1 MGVRLLVLTVLS
13 VALMVVDARFT
24 LLKPVR
30 SQMSLVLMES
40 YWITDLPQR
49 LWQGVASQFG
59 SRTELVAENEKLKT
73 ENLLL
78 QGRMQK
84 LAALT
89 EQNVRLRELLNSSA
103 LVNEKVEVAELI
115 GMDPNPFTHR
125 IIINKGER
133 DGVVLGQPVLDAR
146 GLMGQVVELM
156 PYTSRVL
163 LLTDTTHSI
172 PVQVNRNGLRAIASG
187 TGNPERLELRHVAD
201 TADIKEGD
209 LLVSSGLGQR
219 FPAGYP
225 VATVKEVIH
234 DSGQPFAIVRAVPTA
249 ALNRSRYLLLVFSD
263 NRTPEERAND
273 AAVAQ
278 EAQDRQGGESAAPA
292 TAAPAPV
299 PATVPETSSACTC
312 DGGSGHHA
320 DGHRTCRAR
329 CETDPLGHPRARRAA
344 CSASPARR
352 QTASLHAGH
361 RASPR
366 GSTRR
371 MSSTQSGNGWMV
383 WLTFAIGLLLS
394 VSPLPQFMEILRPLW
409 LALLLAFWALALP
422 HKVGM
427 VTAWC
432 LGLAEDV
439 LYGTLLGQNALIL
452 TLITFLVLS
461 LQQRLRMFPM
471 WQQCLVILV
480 IFGLAQLVQLWL
492 SALTGNRQ
500 PTLALVLPALVS
512 ALLWPWVSF
521 GLRGLR
527 LRFKIN

>member
-1 MGVRLLVLTVLS
+1 MKPLFTKGPSLGVRLLVLVVLS

-30 SQMSLVLMES
+30 SQMSLVLMQS

-263 NRTPEERAND
+263 GRTAEERAND
-273 AAVAQ
+273 AAQAQ
-278 EAQDRQGGESAAPA
+278 EALDQHGGGPIIPATVPKPAVSVIPATVAAPAAPAAPA
-292 TAAPAPV
+292 TTPAAATPAKPAAAHAASKPPASAPAAAKPPTIQPAAVKPAAKPPV
-299 PATVPETSSACTC
+299 SAPATT
-312 DGGSGHHA
+312 GG
-320 DGHRTCRAR
+320 R
-329 CETDPLGHPRARRAA
+329 E
-344 CSASPARR
+344 
-352 QTASLHAGH
+352 
-361 RASPR
+361 
-366 GSTRR
+366 
-371 MSSTQSGNGWMV
+371 
-383 WLTFAIGLLLS
+383 
-394 VSPLPQFMEILRPLW
+394 
-409 LALLLAFWALALP
+409 
-422 HKVGM
+422 
-427 VTAWC
+427 
-432 LGLAEDV
+432 
-439 LYGTLLGQNALIL
+439 
-452 TLITFLVLS
+452 
-461 LQQRLRMFPM
+461 
-471 WQQCLVILV
+471 
-480 IFGLAQLVQLWL
+480 
-492 SALTGNRQ
+492 
-500 PTLALVLPALVS
+500 
-512 ALLWPWVSF
+512 
-521 GLRGLR
+521 
-527 LRFKIN
+527 

>member
-1 MGVRLLVLTVLS
+1 MGVRLLVLVVLS

-30 SQMSLVLMES
+30 SQMSLVLMQT
-40 YWITDLPQR
+40 YWVTDLPQR
-49 LWQGVASQFG
+49 LVQGVASQFG

-156 PYTSRVL
+156 PNTSRVL

-201 TADIKEGD
+201 TADIKVGD

-263 NRTPEERAND
+263 SRTPEERAND
-273 AAVAQ
+273 AAKAQ
-278 EAQDRQGGESAAPA
+278 EAEQNGEAPAIVPTTVPKPSVPAPAAAPA
-292 TAAPAPV
+292 AVPATPAAPAAVATDPKAVKKPAPV
-299 PATVPETSSACTC
+299 ATPAAARTPATA
-312 DGGSGHHA
+312 
-320 DGHRTCRAR
+320 
-329 CETDPLGHPRARRAA
+329 
-344 CSASPARR
+344 PATTRER
-352 QTASLHAGH
+352 Q
-361 RASPR
+361 
-366 GSTRR
+366 
-371 MSSTQSGNGWMV
+371 
-383 WLTFAIGLLLS
+383 
-394 VSPLPQFMEILRPLW
+394 
-409 LALLLAFWALALP
+409 
-422 HKVGM
+422 
-427 VTAWC
+427 
-432 LGLAEDV
+432 
-439 LYGTLLGQNALIL
+439 
-452 TLITFLVLS
+452 
-461 LQQRLRMFPM
+461 
-471 WQQCLVILV
+471 
-480 IFGLAQLVQLWL
+480 
-492 SALTGNRQ
+492 
-500 PTLALVLPALVS
+500 
-512 ALLWPWVSF
+512 
-521 GLRGLR
+521 
-527 LRFKIN
+527 

>member
-1 MGVRLLVLTVLS
+1 MKPLFAKGPSLGVRLLVLVVLS

-30 SQMSLVLMES
+30 SQMSLVLMQS

-59 SRTELVAENEKLKT
+59 SRTELVAENEKLQT

-78 QGRMQK
+78 QGRLQK

-263 NRTPEERAND
+263 SRTPEERANE
-273 AAVAQ
+273 AAQAQ
-278 EAQDRQGGESAAPA
+278 EADKQGDGAPI
-292 TAAPAPV
+292 V
-299 PATVPETSSACTC
+299 PATVPKPAAAAAAASAAPAAPAPASKPPAHATSTSAPAYATP
-312 DGGSGHHA
+312 A
-320 DGHRTCRAR
+320 
-329 CETDPLGHPRARRAA
+329 PKPAA
-344 CSASPARR
+344 VKPAA
-352 QTASLHAGH
+352 TKPAAKPP
-361 RASPR
+361 AAAP
-366 GSTRR
+366 
-371 MSSTQSGNGWMV
+371 STQ
-383 WLTFAIGLLLS
+383 
-394 VSPLPQFMEILRPLW
+394 
-409 LALLLAFWALALP
+409 
-422 HKVGM
+422 
-427 VTAWC
+427 
-432 LGLAEDV
+432 
-439 LYGTLLGQNALIL
+439 
-452 TLITFLVLS
+452 
-461 LQQRLRMFPM
+461 
-471 WQQCLVILV
+471 
-480 IFGLAQLVQLWL
+480 
-492 SALTGNRQ
+492 RQ
-500 PTLALVLPALVS
+500 EE
-512 ALLWPWVSF
+512 
-521 GLRGLR
+521 
-527 LRFKIN
+527 

>member
-1 MGVRLLVLTVLS
+1 LVLVVLS
-13 VALMVVDARFT
+13 VAVMVVDARFT

-30 SQMSLVLMES
+30 SQMSLVLMQS
-40 YWITDLPQR
+40 YWIADLPER
-49 LWQGVASQFG
+49 LYQGVASQFG
-59 SRTELVAENEKLKT
+59 SRTELAAENEKLKT

-78 QGRMQK
+78 QGRLQK

-263 NRTPEERAND
+263 GRSPEERAAD
-273 AAVAQ
+273 AAQQQ
-278 EAQDRQGGESAAPA
+278 ESLDRQAADPAAVPSATIPGTAPTA
-292 TAAPAPV
+292 TPNKPVV
-299 PATVPETSSACTC
+299 PATVPKPAATGHSAAQTPAATTAAPAAAAAPVTTPAKPA
-312 DGGSGHHA
+312 SKPA
-320 DGHRTCRAR
+320 AKPAAKPATPKPTTPAA
-329 CETDPLGHPRARRAA
+329 TPAAPRER
-344 CSASPARR
+344 
-352 QTASLHAGH
+352 
-361 RASPR
+361 
-366 GSTRR
+366 
-371 MSSTQSGNGWMV
+371 
-383 WLTFAIGLLLS
+383 
-394 VSPLPQFMEILRPLW
+394 E
-409 LALLLAFWALALP
+409 
-422 HKVGM
+422 
-427 VTAWC
+427 
-432 LGLAEDV
+432 E
-439 LYGTLLGQNALIL
+439 
-452 TLITFLVLS
+452 
-461 LQQRLRMFPM
+461 
-471 WQQCLVILV
+471 
-480 IFGLAQLVQLWL
+480 
-492 SALTGNRQ
+492 
-500 PTLALVLPALVS
+500 
-512 ALLWPWVSF
+512 
-521 GLRGLR
+521 
-527 LRFKIN
+527 

>member
-1 MGVRLLVLTVLS
+1 LGVRLLVLVVLS

-30 SQMSLVLMES
+30 SQMSLVLMQS

-263 NRTPEERAND
+263 NRTAEERAND
-273 AAVAQ
+273 AAQAQ
-278 EAQDRQGGESAAPA
+278 EAQDQQGGTA
-292 TAAPAPV
+292 TPVV
-299 PATVPETSSACTC
+299 PATVPKPVVPATPATATAPAAPAAAPATPAATTPLKPVAHPAPVKPAATRPAAPKPPAAAPAST
-312 DGGSGHHA
+312 GG
-320 DGHRTCRAR
+320 R
-329 CETDPLGHPRARRAA
+329 E
-344 CSASPARR
+344 
-352 QTASLHAGH
+352 
-361 RASPR
+361 
-366 GSTRR
+366 
-371 MSSTQSGNGWMV
+371 
-383 WLTFAIGLLLS
+383 
-394 VSPLPQFMEILRPLW
+394 
-409 LALLLAFWALALP
+409 
-422 HKVGM
+422 
-427 VTAWC
+427 
-432 LGLAEDV
+432 
-439 LYGTLLGQNALIL
+439 
-452 TLITFLVLS
+452 
-461 LQQRLRMFPM
+461 
-471 WQQCLVILV
+471 
-480 IFGLAQLVQLWL
+480 
-492 SALTGNRQ
+492 
-500 PTLALVLPALVS
+500 
-512 ALLWPWVSF
+512 
-521 GLRGLR
+521 
-527 LRFKIN
+527 

>member
-1 MGVRLLVLTVLS
+1 MLVVLS

-24 LLKPVR
+24 VLKPVR
-30 SQMSLVLMES
+30 SQMSLVLMQS
-40 YWITDLPQR
+40 YWIVDLPQR
-49 LWQGVASQFG
+49 LMQGVASQFG
-59 SRTELVAENEKLKT
+59 SRTELIAENEKLKT
-73 ENLLL
+73 EALLL
-78 QGRMQK
+78 QGRLQK

-263 NRTPEERAND
+263 GRSPEERAAD
-273 AAVAQ
+273 AARAQ
-278 EAQDRQGGESAAPA
+278 ESIEKGADPAAVPATAPVNNANNAAAPPGTAHSVPAAHGAAAPA
-292 TAAPAPV
+292 AAPAATPAAT
-299 PATVPETSSACTC
+299 PATPAPKPASKPPVKPAATKPPATAPAATRERI
-312 DGGSGHHA
+312 DG
-320 DGHRTCRAR
+320 
-329 CETDPLGHPRARRAA
+329 
-344 CSASPARR
+344 
-352 QTASLHAGH
+352 
-361 RASPR
+361 
-366 GSTRR
+366 
-371 MSSTQSGNGWMV
+371 
-383 WLTFAIGLLLS
+383 
-394 VSPLPQFMEILRPLW
+394 
-409 LALLLAFWALALP
+409 
-422 HKVGM
+422 
-427 VTAWC
+427 
-432 LGLAEDV
+432 
-439 LYGTLLGQNALIL
+439 
-452 TLITFLVLS
+452 
-461 LQQRLRMFPM
+461 
-471 WQQCLVILV
+471 
-480 IFGLAQLVQLWL
+480 
-492 SALTGNRQ
+492 
-500 PTLALVLPALVS
+500 
-512 ALLWPWVSF
+512 
-521 GLRGLR
+521 
-527 LRFKIN
+527 

>member
-1 MGVRLLVLTVLS
+1 MKPLFAKGPSLGVRLLVLAVLS
-13 VALMVVDARFT
+13 VALMVVDARFD
-24 LLKPVR
+24 LLKPAR
-30 SQMSLVLMES
+30 KQASLVLMDA
-40 YWITDLPQR
+40 YWITDLPGR
-49 LWQGVASQFG
+49 LWDGIASQFG

-73 ENLLL
+73 ENLLY

-263 NRTPEERAND
+263 SRTAEERAND
-273 AAVAQ
+273 AAQAQ
-278 EAQDRQGGESAAPA
+278 EALDAHGGGPMPASVVSRPLVMPAPAAPA
-292 TAAPAPV
+292 TEPAPAATTPAATPVKPAASKPPAAAPAATKPPASSPAASKPPAKP
-299 PATVPETSSACTC
+299 PATTPATT
-312 DGGSGHHA
+312 GG
-320 DGHRTCRAR
+320 R
-329 CETDPLGHPRARRAA
+329 E
-344 CSASPARR
+344 
-352 QTASLHAGH
+352 
-361 RASPR
+361 
-366 GSTRR
+366 
-371 MSSTQSGNGWMV
+371 
-383 WLTFAIGLLLS
+383 
-394 VSPLPQFMEILRPLW
+394 
-409 LALLLAFWALALP
+409 
-422 HKVGM
+422 
-427 VTAWC
+427 
-432 LGLAEDV
+432 
-439 LYGTLLGQNALIL
+439 
-452 TLITFLVLS
+452 
-461 LQQRLRMFPM
+461 
-471 WQQCLVILV
+471 
-480 IFGLAQLVQLWL
+480 
-492 SALTGNRQ
+492 
-500 PTLALVLPALVS
+500 
-512 ALLWPWVSF
+512 
-521 GLRGLR
+521 
-527 LRFKIN
+527 

>member
-1 MGVRLLVLTVLS
+1 MKPLFAKGPSLGVRLLVLTVLS

-278 EAQDRQGGESAAPA
+278 EAQDRQGGDSVAPVTAVPAPVPAAVPKPPVPAPA
-292 TAAPAPV
+292 TAAPATTPAAT
-299 PATVPETSSACTC
+299 PATAPAAPAVKPTRSAT
-312 DGGSGHHA
+312 HA
-320 DGHRTCRAR
+320 
-329 CETDPLGHPRARRAA
+329 PAA
-344 CSASPARR
+344 QPAQPARPAAKPPASTPA
-352 QTASLHAGH
+352 TAPA
-361 RASPR
+361 PR
-366 GSTRR
+366 GAR
-371 MSSTQSGNGWMV
+371 
-383 WLTFAIGLLLS
+383 
-394 VSPLPQFMEILRPLW
+394 E
-409 LALLLAFWALALP
+409 
-422 HKVGM
+422 
-427 VTAWC
+427 
-432 LGLAEDV
+432 E
-439 LYGTLLGQNALIL
+439 
-452 TLITFLVLS
+452 
-461 LQQRLRMFPM
+461 
-471 WQQCLVILV
+471 
-480 IFGLAQLVQLWL
+480 
-492 SALTGNRQ
+492 
-500 PTLALVLPALVS
+500 
-512 ALLWPWVSF
+512 
-521 GLRGLR
+521 
-527 LRFKIN
+527 

>member
-1 MGVRLLVLTVLS
+1 LVLVVLS
-13 VALMVVDARFT
+13 VAVMVVDARFT

-30 SQMSLVLMES
+30 SQMSLVLMQS
-40 YWITDLPQR
+40 YWIADLPER
-49 LWQGVASQFG
+49 LYQGVASQFG
-59 SRTELVAENEKLKT
+59 SRTELAAENEKLKT

-78 QGRMQK
+78 QGRLQK

-163 LLTDTTHSI
+163 LLTDSTHSI

-263 NRTPEERAND
+263 GRSPEERAAD
-273 AAVAQ
+273 AAQQQ
-278 EAQDRQGGESAAPA
+278 ESLDRQAADPSAVPSATVPGAAPA
-292 TAAPAPV
+292 ATPNKPVV
-299 PATVPETSSACTC
+299 PATVPKPAHSTSTA
-312 DGGSGHHA
+312 
-320 DGHRTCRAR
+320 
-329 CETDPLGHPRARRAA
+329 PAA
-344 CSASPARR
+344 APAAAPASNTPA
-352 QTASLHAGH
+352 TTPAKPAASKPPAH
-361 RASPR
+361 
-366 GSTRR
+366 
-371 MSSTQSGNGWMV
+371 
-383 WLTFAIGLLLS
+383 
-394 VSPLPQFMEILRPLW
+394 
-409 LALLLAFWALALP
+409 
-422 HKVGM
+422 
-427 VTAWC
+427 
-432 LGLAEDV
+432 
-439 LYGTLLGQNALIL
+439 
-452 TLITFLVLS
+452 
-461 LQQRLRMFPM
+461 
-471 WQQCLVILV
+471 
-480 IFGLAQLVQLWL
+480 
-492 SALTGNRQ
+492 Q
-500 PTLALVLPALVS
+500 PAKPA
-512 ALLWPWVSF
+512 APKPATPAPAPAATHE
-521 GLRGLR
+521 REE
-527 LRFKIN
+527 

>member
-1 MGVRLLVLTVLS
+1 MKPLFAKGPSLGVRLLVLAALS

-78 QGRMQK
+78 QGRLQK

-125 IIINKGER
+125 IVINKGER

-273 AAVAQ
+273 AAAAQ
-278 EAQDRQGGESAAPA
+278 EAQDRQGGEAAAPGAGAPVPAATPNPPASTPAMPATTPAAVPATTPARSATPAATPAKPATHAPATHAPDAQPARPAARAPAAPA
-292 TAAPAPV
+292 TR
-299 PATVPETSSACTC
+299 
-312 DGGSGHHA
+312 G
-320 DGHRTCRAR
+320 AR
-329 CETDPLGHPRARRAA
+329 E
-344 CSASPARR
+344 
-352 QTASLHAGH
+352 
-361 RASPR
+361 
-366 GSTRR
+366 
-371 MSSTQSGNGWMV
+371 
-383 WLTFAIGLLLS
+383 
-394 VSPLPQFMEILRPLW
+394 E
-409 LALLLAFWALALP
+409 
-422 HKVGM
+422 
-427 VTAWC
+427 
-432 LGLAEDV
+432 
-439 LYGTLLGQNALIL
+439 
-452 TLITFLVLS
+452 
-461 LQQRLRMFPM
+461 
-471 WQQCLVILV
+471 
-480 IFGLAQLVQLWL
+480 
-492 SALTGNRQ
+492 
-500 PTLALVLPALVS
+500 
-512 ALLWPWVSF
+512 
-521 GLRGLR
+521 
-527 LRFKIN
+527 

>member
-1 MGVRLLVLTVLS
+1 MKPLFAKGPSLGVRLLVLAVLS

-278 EAQDRQGGESAAPA
+278 EVQDRQGGESTAP
-292 TAAPAPV
+292 AAPAPAPAPASV
-299 PATVPETSSACTC
+299 PATVPK
-312 DGGSGHHA
+312 
-320 DGHRTCRAR
+320 
-329 CETDPLGHPRARRAA
+329 PQVAA
-344 CSASPARR
+344 PVTATTPPAAPAATPARPAAHATTSQPAR
-352 QTASLHAGH
+352 PAAKPPASTPA
-361 RASPR
+361 ATPATR
-366 GSTRR
+366 GAR
-371 MSSTQSGNGWMV
+371 
-383 WLTFAIGLLLS
+383 
-394 VSPLPQFMEILRPLW
+394 E
-409 LALLLAFWALALP
+409 
-422 HKVGM
+422 
-427 VTAWC
+427 
-432 LGLAEDV
+432 E
-439 LYGTLLGQNALIL
+439 
-452 TLITFLVLS
+452 
-461 LQQRLRMFPM
+461 
-471 WQQCLVILV
+471 
-480 IFGLAQLVQLWL
+480 
-492 SALTGNRQ
+492 
-500 PTLALVLPALVS
+500 
-512 ALLWPWVSF
+512 
-521 GLRGLR
+521 
-527 LRFKIN
+527 

>member
-1 MGVRLLVLTVLS
+1 MLAALS

-24 LLKPVR
+24 VLKPLR
-30 SQMSLVLMES
+30 SQMSLVLMQS

-125 IIINKGER
+125 IVINKGER

-263 NRTPEERAND
+263 NRTAEERAND
-273 AAVAQ
+273 AAQAQ
-278 EAQDRQGGESAAPA
+278 EAEDQQSGVAPV
-292 TAAPAPV
+292 V
-299 PATVPETSSACTC
+299 PATVPKPVAPSALV
-312 DGGSGHHA
+312 A
-320 DGHRTCRAR
+320 PA
-329 CETDPLGHPRARRAA
+329 PLPAA
-344 CSASPARR
+344 TTAPSPAHAVKPATPAAAKPPTAAPTAPTGQR
-352 QTASLHAGH
+352 Q
-361 RASPR
+361 
-366 GSTRR
+366 
-371 MSSTQSGNGWMV
+371 
-383 WLTFAIGLLLS
+383 
-394 VSPLPQFMEILRPLW
+394 
-409 LALLLAFWALALP
+409 
-422 HKVGM
+422 
-427 VTAWC
+427 
-432 LGLAEDV
+432 
-439 LYGTLLGQNALIL
+439 
-452 TLITFLVLS
+452 
-461 LQQRLRMFPM
+461 
-471 WQQCLVILV
+471 
-480 IFGLAQLVQLWL
+480 
-492 SALTGNRQ
+492 
-500 PTLALVLPALVS
+500 
-512 ALLWPWVSF
+512 
-521 GLRGLR
+521 
-527 LRFKIN
+527 

>member
-1 MGVRLLVLTVLS
+1 MRLLVLVVLS

-24 LLKPVR
+24 VLKPLR
-30 SQMSLVLMES
+30 SQMSLVLMQS
-40 YWITDLPQR
+40 YWVVDLPQR
-49 LWQGVASQFG
+49 LYQGVASQFG
-59 SRTELVAENEKLKT
+59 SRTELLAENEKLKT
-73 ENLLL
+73 EALLL
-78 QGRMQK
+78 QGRLQK

-263 NRTPEERAND
+263 GRSPEERAAE
-273 AAVAQ
+273 AAQAQ
-278 EAQDRQGGESAAPA
+278 ESAEKAGEPAGAQGAGTITPAAPVPVKPGAAPA
-292 TAAPAPV
+292 ATSPVKPGTAAPA
-299 PATVPETSSACTC
+299 
-312 DGGSGHHA
+312 
-320 DGHRTCRAR
+320 
-329 CETDPLGHPRARRAA
+329 AA
-344 CSASPARR
+344 PTHSPASPAA
-352 QTASLHAGH
+352 TAPKP
-361 RASPR
+361 ASKPASKPPAKPAATP
-366 GSTRR
+366 ST
-371 MSSTQSGNGWMV
+371 TK
-383 WLTFAIGLLLS
+383 
-394 VSPLPQFMEILRPLW
+394 P
-409 LALLLAFWALALP
+409 
-422 HKVGM
+422 
-427 VTAWC
+427 
-432 LGLAEDV
+432 
-439 LYGTLLGQNALIL
+439 
-452 TLITFLVLS
+452 
-461 LQQRLRMFPM
+461 
-471 WQQCLVILV
+471 
-480 IFGLAQLVQLWL
+480 
-492 SALTGNRQ
+492 
-500 PTLALVLPALVS
+500 PA
-512 ALLWPWVSF
+512 AAPAATRERID
-521 GLRGLR
+521 G
-527 LRFKIN
+527 

>member
-1 MGVRLLVLTVLS
+1 MGVRLLVLAVLS
-13 VALMVVDARFT
+13 IALMVVDARFD
-24 LLKPVR
+24 LLKPAR
-30 SQMSLVLMES
+30 KQASLVLMDA
-40 YWITDLPQR
+40 YWITDLPGR
-49 LWQGVASQFG
+49 LWEGIASQFG

-163 LLTDTTHSI
+163 LLTDSTHSI

-249 ALNRSRYLLLVFSD
+249 ALNRSRYMLLVFSD
-263 NRTPEERAND
+263 SRTAEERAND
-273 AAVAQ
+273 AAQAQ
-278 EAQDRQGGESAAPA
+278 ENLDAFGGGPIIPATVPKTVTPPAAAPA
-292 TAAPAPV
+292 TPVAPAPAASV
-299 PATVPETSSACTC
+299 TPAKPAPAAAKPPATTPAASKPPA
-312 DGGSGHHA
+312 A
-320 DGHRTCRAR
+320 QPAAR
-329 CETDPLGHPRARRAA
+329 P
-344 CSASPARR
+344 ASKPPVNAPATTGR
-352 QTASLHAGH
+352 Q
-361 RASPR
+361 
-366 GSTRR
+366 
-371 MSSTQSGNGWMV
+371 
-383 WLTFAIGLLLS
+383 
-394 VSPLPQFMEILRPLW
+394 E
-409 LALLLAFWALALP
+409 
-422 HKVGM
+422 
-427 VTAWC
+427 
-432 LGLAEDV
+432 
-439 LYGTLLGQNALIL
+439 
-452 TLITFLVLS
+452 
-461 LQQRLRMFPM
+461 
-471 WQQCLVILV
+471 
-480 IFGLAQLVQLWL
+480 
-492 SALTGNRQ
+492 
-500 PTLALVLPALVS
+500 
-512 ALLWPWVSF
+512 
-521 GLRGLR
+521 
-527 LRFKIN
+527 

>member
-1 MGVRLLVLTVLS
+1 MKPLFAKGPSLGVRLLVLAVLS
-13 VALMVVDARFT
+13 VALMVVDARFD
-24 LLKPVR
+24 LLKPAR
-30 SQMSLVLMES
+30 KQASLVLMDA
-40 YWITDLPQR
+40 YWITDLPGR
-49 LWQGVASQFG
+49 LWEGIASQFG

-73 ENLLL
+73 ENLLY

-263 NRTPEERAND
+263 SRTAEERAND
-273 AAVAQ
+273 AAQAQ
-278 EAQDRQGGESAAPA
+278 ENLDAFGGGPII
-292 TAAPAPV
+292 
-299 PATVPETSSACTC
+299 PATVPKTVT
-312 DGGSGHHA
+312 
-320 DGHRTCRAR
+320 
-329 CETDPLGHPRARRAA
+329 
-344 CSASPARR
+344 SPAAAPANATPAAPAANAAPT
-352 QTASLHAGH
+352 QPAASKPPAAA
-361 RASPR
+361 RPPAATPAASKPPAA
-366 GSTRR
+366 
-371 MSSTQSGNGWMV
+371 QP
-383 WLTFAIGLLLS
+383 AA
-394 VSPLPQFMEILRPLW
+394 RP
-409 LALLLAFWALALP
+409 AAKP
-422 HKVGM
+422 
-427 VTAWC
+427 
-432 LGLAEDV
+432 
-439 LYGTLLGQNALIL
+439 
-452 TLITFLVLS
+452 
-461 LQQRLRMFPM
+461 P
-471 WQQCLVILV
+471 
-480 IFGLAQLVQLWL
+480 
-492 SALTGNRQ
+492 
-500 PTLALVLPALVS
+500 VS
-512 ALLWPWVSF
+512 APATT
-521 GLRGLR
+521 GRQE
-527 LRFKIN
+527 

>member
-1 MGVRLLVLTVLS
+1 MGVRFLVLVVLS
-13 VALMVVDARFT
+13 VTLMVVDARFT

-30 SQMSLVLMES
+30 SQMSLVLMQS

-201 TADIKEGD
+201 TADIKVGD

-263 NRTPEERAND
+263 SRTPEERAND
-273 AAVAQ
+273 AAKAQ
-278 EAQDRQGGESAAPA
+278 EAEQNGEAPAIVPTTVPKPTVPAPAAAPAAAPA
-292 TAAPAPV
+292 TPAAPAAVATDPKAVKKPAPV
-299 PATVPETSSACTC
+299 ATPAAARTPATA
-312 DGGSGHHA
+312 
-320 DGHRTCRAR
+320 
-329 CETDPLGHPRARRAA
+329 
-344 CSASPARR
+344 PATTRER
-352 QTASLHAGH
+352 Q
-361 RASPR
+361 
-366 GSTRR
+366 
-371 MSSTQSGNGWMV
+371 
-383 WLTFAIGLLLS
+383 
-394 VSPLPQFMEILRPLW
+394 
-409 LALLLAFWALALP
+409 
-422 HKVGM
+422 
-427 VTAWC
+427 
-432 LGLAEDV
+432 
-439 LYGTLLGQNALIL
+439 
-452 TLITFLVLS
+452 
-461 LQQRLRMFPM
+461 
-471 WQQCLVILV
+471 
-480 IFGLAQLVQLWL
+480 
-492 SALTGNRQ
+492 
-500 PTLALVLPALVS
+500 
-512 ALLWPWVSF
+512 
-521 GLRGLR
+521 
-527 LRFKIN
+527 

>member
-1 MGVRLLVLTVLS
+1 MRLLVLVVLS
-13 VALMVVDARFT
+13 VALMVVYARFT

-30 SQMSLVLMES
+30 SQMSLVLMQS

-163 LLTDTTHSI
+163 LLTDSTHSI

-225 VATVKEVIH
+225 VATVREVIH

-263 NRTPEERAND
+263 TRTPEERAND
-273 AAVAQ
+273 AAQAQ
-278 EAQDRQGGESAAPA
+278 ESLDAQGGGPIIPATVPKPVGVIAPAATAVPAVPAAAPA
-292 TAAPAPV
+292 TATPAKPAAATPAKPAAAHPAAAKPPVTTPAAKPPATQPAVVKPAAKPPVSAPATP
-299 PATVPETSSACTC
+299 
-312 DGGSGHHA
+312 GG
-320 DGHRTCRAR
+320 R
-329 CETDPLGHPRARRAA
+329 E
-344 CSASPARR
+344 
-352 QTASLHAGH
+352 
-361 RASPR
+361 
-366 GSTRR
+366 
-371 MSSTQSGNGWMV
+371 
-383 WLTFAIGLLLS
+383 
-394 VSPLPQFMEILRPLW
+394 
-409 LALLLAFWALALP
+409 
-422 HKVGM
+422 
-427 VTAWC
+427 
-432 LGLAEDV
+432 
-439 LYGTLLGQNALIL
+439 
-452 TLITFLVLS
+452 
-461 LQQRLRMFPM
+461 
-471 WQQCLVILV
+471 
-480 IFGLAQLVQLWL
+480 
-492 SALTGNRQ
+492 
-500 PTLALVLPALVS
+500 
-512 ALLWPWVSF
+512 
-521 GLRGLR
+521 
-527 LRFKIN
+527 

>member
-1 MGVRLLVLTVLS
+1 MKPLFTKGPSLGVRLLVLVVLS

-30 SQMSLVLMES
+30 SQMSLVLMQS

-249 ALNRSRYLLLVFSD
+249 ALNRSRYLLLVFTD
-263 NRTPEERAND
+263 GRTAEERANEAAQAQEALD
-273 AAVAQ
+273 QHGGGPIIPATVPKPAIVPAAVA
-278 EAQDRQGGESAAPA
+278 APA
-292 TAAPAPV
+292 IPVAPTAAPAATTPPKPAATHPAAAKPAASKPPAAQPAAAKP
-299 PATVPETSSACTC
+299 PATQP
-312 DGGSGHHA
+312 
-320 DGHRTCRAR
+320 
-329 CETDPLGHPRARRAA
+329 AA
-344 CSASPARR
+344 VKPA
-352 QTASLHAGH
+352 AK
-361 RASPR
+361 P
-366 GSTRR
+366 
-371 MSSTQSGNGWMV
+371 
-383 WLTFAIGLLLS
+383 
-394 VSPLPQFMEILRPLW
+394 P
-409 LALLLAFWALALP
+409 
-422 HKVGM
+422 
-427 VTAWC
+427 
-432 LGLAEDV
+432 
-439 LYGTLLGQNALIL
+439 
-452 TLITFLVLS
+452 
-461 LQQRLRMFPM
+461 
-471 WQQCLVILV
+471 
-480 IFGLAQLVQLWL
+480 
-492 SALTGNRQ
+492 
-500 PTLALVLPALVS
+500 VS
-512 ALLWPWVSF
+512 APATT
-521 GLRGLR
+521 GGRE
-527 LRFKIN
+527 